1 VKHTL
6 RITLVLLAMF
16 VIAQLIGIFVNHAYA
31 PTVITTYNTTTNSYE
46 NHTDYN
52 FPQGFEPPE
61 DVKPVSALT
70 SIIIAL
76 VVAIGV
82 MLLLMKLKAE
92 TFLRWWFFVVII
104 IGLFIS
110 IHAFI
115 MNLSYA
121 YFIALGVGIVLGYF
135 KVFKRNLWVH
145 NITELLV
152 YPGIAALFV
161 PILSLWV
168 IVILLIIISIYDMYA
183 VWHAGFMQKMA
194 KYQIQKVRVFS
205 GFFVP
210 YLTPDQKKLLD
221 RAKASKNPTRSM
233 KKIKVNFAIL
243 GGGDVVF
250 PIMLSGVLVTQ
261 GLIIPALI
269 VTLGATVALATLF
282 YLSKKGHF
290 YPAMPFITT
299 GCLVALIVSTLL

>member
-1 VKHTL
+1 
-6 RITLVLLAMF
+6 MF
-16 VIAQLIGIFVNHAYA
+16 VIAQCIGIFVNHAYA
-31 PTVITTYNTTTNSYE
+31 PTVITTYNTTTNSHE

-76 VVAIGV
+76 VVAICV

-110 IHAFI
+110 IHAFLMKI
-115 MNLSYA
+115 SYA
-121 YFIALGVGIVLGYF
+121 YFIALGVAIVLAYF

-145 NITELLV
+145 NFTELLV

-168 IVILLIIISIYDMYA
+168 VIILLIIISIYDMYA

-210 YLTPDQKKLLD
+210 YLLPGQRAALKK
-221 RAKASKNPTRSM
+221 AKETGKGL
-233 KKIKVNFAIL
+233 KKIKVQFAIL

-299 GCLVALIVSTLL
+299 GCLVALIVSTII